1 MNIIDRYLGQAV
13 IAGVFTVL
21 IILTAVYAVFAFGG
35 EVGKIGQADYT
46 VWKAIEYSVYLIPQR
61 LYEIF
66 PLSMLLGTMLGL
78 GWLANNNELVI
89 IRLAG
94 ISLIRIIGSIM
105 KAALMLMLLAIVIG
119 EGIAPPLYQYASEQR
134 IKALNRLINVNTNYG
149 LWAKDGETFIN
160 VNRVESDGRLI
171 GVTLYQFTE
180 NNFVERQMFAK
191 QAVYDEQQW
200 RLKSVTEIIYNQS
213 SYIVKKHKELKWK
226 TLLDLNMVKTVA
238 TKPELLSVLKL
249 NDYIKYLKIND
260 LAYSKYELVYW
271 SKIFS
276 PLTILA
282 MVLLAVPFV
291 FGSMRQISIGKQI
304 LLGFLV
310 GVTFYIVSRLIGQ
323 MGLVYG
329 VPAAL
334 SALIPTLI
342 VISITVWSYR
352 RIR

>member
-226 TLLDLNMVKTVA
+226 TLLDLNMV
-238 TKPELLSVLKL
+238 
-249 NDYIKYLKIND
+249 
-260 LAYSKYELVYW
+260 
-271 SKIFS
+271 
-276 PLTILA
+276 
-282 MVLLAVPFV
+282 
-291 FGSMRQISIGKQI
+291 
-304 LLGFLV
+304 
-310 GVTFYIVSRLIGQ
+310 
-323 MGLVYG
+323 
-329 VPAAL
+329 
-334 SALIPTLI
+334 
-342 VISITVWSYR
+342 
-352 RIR
+352 